1 MANSHDEG
9 RARASPENAC
19 PALQPAPNIPRAP
32 RVVTCR
38 PSTPDFFPNTIGTIA
53 ESSPLSPPI
62 ARPLRLCG
70 WTSCSTQTAIPPTR
84 PPAHSPRPRR
94 HAQFPAL
101 RQDPTELALA
111 NVRQAARR
119 SDHVLKHPA
128 ASAGRCASGRRLRGC
143 RAWYLRRRPRQRH
156 SRKPVVR
163 GFPSPW
169 PPANAAAPGRMAFRP
184 RDPAHK
190 VAARAPDRLVCPVAS
205 SNRSWRRGLYLV
217 LLEAEFWPPQ

>member
-1 MANSHDEG
+1 MQSIRDEG

-84 PPAHSPRPRR
+84 PPAHSPRR
-94 HAQFPAL
+94 HLYEQFPAR
-101 RQDPTELALA
+101 RQGQAEWAQVTARQEL
-111 NVRQAARR
+111 
-119 SDHVLKHPA
+119 P
-128 ASAGRCASGRRLRGC
+128 RL
-143 RAWYLRRRPRQRH
+143 
-156 SRKPVVR
+156 SRT
-163 GFPSPW
+163 
-169 PPANAAAPGRMAFRP
+169 
-184 RDPAHK
+184 
-190 VAARAPDRLVCPVAS
+190 L
-205 SNRSWRRGLYLV
+205 
-217 LLEAEFWPPQ
+217 